1 MMAIRR
7 SGALSRNIT
16 IGWRSSY
23 QEPLLWAADAVVGA
37 TTWWLDGR
45 AACFDLLHEKV
56 SVIDLD

>member
-1 MMAIRR
+1 MAIRR

-37 TTWWLDGR
+37 TTWWLNGR
-45 AACFDLLHEKV
+45 A
-56 SVIDLD
+56 